1 MPVQCPVVE
10 EQEAISG
17 IWIFLARSEDG
28 AVGNIEQDSRSSRL
42 DGTGQQPLLPGVI
55 RNDHMAGK
63 PGREALYQTQEP
75 ETERLFRDPELAGIK
90 FRKDIVN
97 VKNDRSSP
105 ESRQKGRE
113 NQKVGH
119 RMNMDDVVL
128 LTKIVD
134 GDLTEGPRQEKK
146 NAPNVGE

>member
-1 MPVQCPVVE
+1 M
-10 EQEAISG
+10 
-17 IWIFLARSEDG
+17 AR
-28 AVGNIEQDSRSSRL
+28 
-42 DGTGQQPLLPGVI
+42 
-55 RNDHMAGK
+55 K
-63 PGREALYQTQEP
+63 PGREALYETQEP
-75 ETERLFRDPELAGIK
+75 ETERPFRDPEPAGIK

-134 GDLTEGPRQEKK
+134 GDLTEGTRQEKK
-146 NAPNVGE
+146 NAPNVGEQALLVE